1 MARLAGSPAS
11 SSSSGTGGRA
21 YAAGTVAIYNE
32 RRLRNTDYKGG
43 TLEATIKQQQS
54 IVDGLGEQLETI
66 AKETPISAMGMSEK
80 YYKVLR
86 QYQQERKKLNDF
98 LDKKSEAERSKRRT
112 LQSTEK
118 KRFVNSFGEAAK
130 REITSSTY
138 KRAMRRQEKEIL
150 RFLWK

>member
-21 YAAGTVAIYNE
+21 YAAGTVAIYKE

-43 TLEATIKQQQS
+43 TLEAAIKQQQS
-54 IVDGLGEQLETI
+54 IVDGLGKQLETI
-66 AKETPISAMGMSEK
+66 AREKPISVLGMPEK

-98 LDKKSEAERSKRRT
+98 FDKKSETERKRRT

-118 KRFVNSFGEAAK
+118 KRFVNSFGEATK
-130 REITSSTY
+130 REITTSTY

-150 RFLWK
+150 RFLGK